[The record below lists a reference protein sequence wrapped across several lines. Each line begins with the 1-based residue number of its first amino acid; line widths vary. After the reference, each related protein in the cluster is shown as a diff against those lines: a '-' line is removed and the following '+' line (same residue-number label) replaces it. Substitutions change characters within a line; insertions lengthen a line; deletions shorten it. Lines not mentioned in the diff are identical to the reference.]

1 MSSPK
6 ISKIYLKFPAMVSL
20 KYRLKPKIHFKND
33 SIGFNLNK
41 YESLSERNSKY
52 YLINTPSSSRKEI
65 EKTKKSQ
72 FYSPLTERKILTV
85 SKKKNLISS
94 NKKKNSFKKLFNM
107 LSKKNNN
114 QKEEKIKLNNDDI
127 KSQEVSVINNILKL
141 RKKSK
146 IIINSNDID
155 LINEIKKQTYSNF
168 NNKYKLIYRTGDLKK
183 KIKIKQCF
191 NLIQKGVNINEI
203 NNILNGPKQIISY
216 KIQTE
221 PNQSKENNFM
231 KINERFNMKFNRI
244 KKNIHNSK
252 KITINALGISDPL
265 INYSNSINYNRN
277 MSGY

>member
-20 KYRLKPKIHFKND
+20 KYSLNPNIHFKNE
-33 SIGFNLNK
+33 STGFNLNK
-41 YESLSERNSKY
+41 YESLSERHSKY
-52 YLINTPSSSRKEI
+52 YLINSPSSSRKEV
-65 EKTKKSQ
+65 EKTKKIQ
-72 FYSPLTERKILTV
+72 FFSPLTERKTLT
-85 SKKKNLISS
+85 SS
-94 NKKKNSFKKLFNM
+94 NKKIIKSEKKNSFRKLFSV
-107 LSKKNNN
+107 LSNKKNI
-114 QKEEKIKLNNDDI
+114 QKEKKIKLNYDDI
-127 KSQEVSVINNILKL
+127 KKSQEISVRSNILKL
-141 RKKSK
+141 RKKNK

-155 LINEIKKQTYSNF
+155 LVNEIKKQTYSNF
-168 NNKYKLIYRTGDLKK
+168 NNKYKLLYRTGDMKK
-183 KIKIKQCF
+183 KIKIKKCF

-252 KITINALGISDPL
+252 KITINALGYSDPL
-265 INYSNSINYNRN
+265 INQSNSLTYNRN
-277 MSGY
+277 MSEY